1 VQTLA
6 GHLFVIL
13 LGLGANLPSRAGP
26 PAAALRAALDA
37 LSEKDVQVL
46 AVSRFFAAPA
56 WPDPRDPEFVNAAA
70 EIATKLNPG
79 DLLKRLHAVEERFGR
94 IRSAP
99 NAPRTLDLDILDFE
113 GRIESGPPILP
124 HPRLSDRVF
133 VLVPLLD
140 IAPAWRHPAT
150 GRSIGDMLA
159 TFPEGERKLGA
170 LT

>member
-1 VQTLA
+1 
-6 GHLFVIL
+6 
-13 LGLGANLPSRAGP
+13 
-26 PAAALRAALDA
+26 
-37 LSEKDVQVL
+37 
-46 AVSRFFAAPA
+46 
-56 WPDPRDPEFVNAAA
+56 
-70 EIATKLNPG
+70 
-79 DLLKRLHAVEERFGR
+79 VEERFGR

-133 VLVPLLD
+133 VLVPLFD